1 MKRSMAIAL
10 AALAAGCATAQQA
23 ADTTGEAVE
32 SAGNAVA
39 GAAADVV
46 PGPRATA
53 NLVNAQGQSVGT
65 VRLVQEVDGLKLDV
79 QASGLP
85 AGVHGIHIHETGT
98 CTPPDFTSAGG
109 HFNPDAKQHGLR
121 NPQGPHRGD
130 LENLEVGADGTA
142 DREYKVTSVTL
153 NEGVSSLFD
162 ADGSAIV
169 IHAGPDDYV
178 SNPSGN
184 SGARIACGVVTRS

>member
-1 MKRSMAIAL
+1 MKRSLVVVL
-10 AALAAGCATAQQA
+10 AVLAAGCSTTQQA
-23 ADTTGEAVE
+23 AETTGEAVE

-39 GAAADVV
+39 GAAQDVV

-53 NLVNAQGQSVGT
+53 NLVNAEGQSVGT
-65 VRLVQEVDGLKLDV
+65 VTMVQEVDGLKLDV

-85 AGVHGIHIHETGT
+85 PGEHGIHIHETGT

-109 HFNPDAKQHGLR
+109 HFNPDAKQHGFDV
-121 NPQGPHRGD
+121 PQGPHRGD
-130 LENLEVGADGTA
+130 LRNLEVGADGTVSK
-142 DREYKVTSVTL
+142 EYKTTSVTL
-153 NEGVSSLFD
+153 NEGDSSLFD

-169 IHAGPDDYV
+169 IHATADDYR
-178 SNPSGN
+178 SQPSGN

>member
-1 MKRSMAIAL
+1 MKRSLAVAL

-23 ADTTGEAVE
+23 AETTGEAVE

-39 GAAADVV
+39 NAAEDVV

-65 VRLVQEVDGLKLDV
+65 VRMVQEVDGLKLDV
-79 QASGLP
+79 QAAGLP
-85 AGVHGIHIHETGT
+85 PGVHGIHIHETGT
-98 CTPPDFTSAGG
+98 CTPPGFTSAGG
-109 HFNPDAKQHGLR
+109 HFNPDGKQHGLR

-130 LENLEVGADGTA
+130 LENLEVGADGRA
-142 DREYKVTSVTL
+142 DKEYKTTRVTL
-153 NEGVSSLFD
+153 NEGDSSLFD

-178 SNPSGN
+178 TDPSGN
-184 SGARIACGVVTRS
+184 SGARIACGVITRS